1 MARQLLLKSL
11 VSIFGDFVDGLTEEN
26 LKVGVRAV
34 LACGRGFGLGVGRVA
49 HSIHFN
55 RAQGFCIPIRF
66 HCRRGSPG

>member
-34 LACGRGFGLGVGRVA
+34 LACGRGFGL
-49 HSIHFN
+49 
-55 RAQGFCIPIRF
+55 
-66 HCRRGSPG
+66 